1 MTTSQVRVEPTQVAP
16 QLYAALD
23 LLHKDA
29 VKIDQDVL
37 AVDANIRTFRT
48 EQEKNFDATNVN
60 IEKGNATLVSI
71 NGKLTDSNVKLTESN
86 VKLDALQE
94 TLETSRQHLSNIQ
107 TNTGDIEIALATMTA
122 VLNKIEVNTRK

>member
-1 MTTSQVRVEPTQVAP
+1 MSTSQVRVEPTQVAP

-37 AVDANIRTFRT
+37 AVDTNIRAFRA
-48 EQEKNFDATNVN
+48 EQEKDFDATNVN

-71 NGKLTDSNVKLTESN
+71 NGKLADSN

-94 TLETSRQHLSNIQ
+94 TLETSKQHLSNIQ
-107 TNTGDIEIALATMTA
+107 SNTGVIKEALATMTT